1 MNYFQLARNCSL
13 IASTAARHFADDP
26 VRLLVLAS
34 QKLPGRITSKLGALS
49 RMLPQRTYISS
60 VLSLVGGDQTF
71 LQTQLRAAQQAP
83 GTRLRVALADVAIAG
98 SYPDLASELLRGT
111 ATTERG
117 AAPTIARLRWH
128 NGDMSGAVDAL
139 AGVPGRRARH
149 MRIRLESERD
159 VFHGW
164 RPTLDRV
171 ESYDPAAKTVLHI
184 LTNSLPHTGS
194 GYAQRTH
201 SILKAQRQ
209 LGWDVHAVTR
219 PGYPVQLGKLA
230 ARNSDRL
237 DDVVYHRILPA
248 RLPEGMTARLQ
259 LQAKETLRLALRL
272 RPAMLHTTTHFVN
285 ALVTAAVAEALGI
298 PWVYEVRGQ
307 LADTWAS
314 ARGPEAA
321 DSERYRTFVAREA
334 EASQRAD
341 GCATLGTTMR
351 DAIAA
356 QGPTQ
361 SEVVLLPNA
370 VGEAFLKEP
379 LSSQEARQQLG
390 LPAEGTF
397 VGTVSSLVGYE
408 GLDDLIAAFVSL
420 AKNDSELRCLIVG
433 AGAAENSL
441 RQQARESGFSHRIV
455 FTGRVDRG
463 LAHLYHQALDI
474 FVLPR
479 KDNVVTRSVTPLKP
493 VEALASARPV
503 VFSDLPALQETIQE
517 GAEGVS
523 FDAGNRGELARAIA
537 SLAASP
543 EMRHQMGQMGRDRIL
558 AERTWSV
565 TAARIIEM
573 YERLKVSQ

>member
-1 MNYFQLARNCSL
+1 VNPLQWARNCSL

-34 QKLPGRITSKLGALS
+34 QKLPGRITSKLSAVS
-49 RMLPQRTYISS
+49 RMLPQRTYISAL
-60 VLSLVGGDQTF
+60 LSLVGGDQTV

-83 GTRLRVALADVAIAG
+83 GTRSGVALADVAIAG
-98 SYPDLASELLRGT
+98 GYSGLAAELLCAT

-209 LGWDVHAVTR
+209 QGWDVHAVTR

-230 ARNSDRL
+230 ARNTDRL

-259 LQAKETLRLALRL
+259 LQAEETLHLALRM
-272 RPAMLHTTTHFVN
+272 RPAVLHTTTHFVN

-314 ARGPEAA
+314 SRGPEAG
-321 DSERYRTFVAREA
+321 DSERYRTFVARET
-334 EASQRAD
+334 EAAQRAD
-341 GCATLGTTMR
+341 GCATLGTAMR
-351 DAIAA
+351 DAIAL
-356 QGPTQ
+356 GSPQ
-361 SEVVLLPNA
+361 SEIVLLPNA

-379 LSSQEARQQLG
+379 ISSRQARRQLG
-390 LPAEGTF
+390 LPVEGTF

-408 GLDDLIAAFVSL
+408 GLDDLIAAFASL
-420 AKNDSELRCLIVG
+420 AKDDTDLQCLIVG
-433 AGAAENSL
+433 AGAAENAL
-441 RQQARESGFSHRIV
+441 RQQAKESGFGHRIV
-455 FTGRVDRG
+455 FTGRVDRS

-479 KDNVVTRSVTPLKP
+479 KDSIVTRSVTPLKP

-503 VFSDLPALQETIQE
+503 VFSNLPALQETVRDGI
-517 GAEGVS
+517 EGV
-523 FDAGNRGELARAIA
+523 AAEAENRIALARAIET
-537 SLAASP
+537 LAGDP
-543 EMRHQMGQMGRDRIL
+543 RRRFVMGRAGRVRIL
-558 AERTWSV
+558 AERTWSSIALRT
-565 TAARIIEM
+565 TAM
-573 YERLKVSQ
+573 YERMKVIQ